1 MPVVHPRVV
10 RCLDDIIDGLH
21 YIPEPLWDQLDTSRS
36 IWDNI
41 QPVSFPYRAH
51 PKADDRL
58 WQHHRTVPALYA
70 FNLLG
75 IEGTNKSFM
84 YMLAI
89 IVCPYRISLLTL
101 ARGFI
106 TTYIDHSS
114 LDRSKRRIPISDRYS
129 DPPPSVP
136 PAGFQTSQIVSYP
149 SIHLHALRS
158 LVRPSSLVFSK
169 VQDAQSPARP
179 SGR

>member
-10 RCLDDIIDGLH
+10 CCLDDIIDGLH
-21 YIPEPLWDQLDTSRS
+21 YIPEPVWNQFDTGRS

-41 QPVSFPYRAH
+41 QPVSFAYRAH

-58 WQHHRTVPALYA
+58 WQHHRTVPALYG

-114 LDRSKRRIPISDRYS
+114 HDWSKRRIPISDRYS
-129 DPPPSVP
+129 NPPPSVP
-136 PAGFQTSQIVSYP
+136 PAGVQTSQIVSY
-149 SIHLHALRS
+149 SSVNLHPLRP
-158 LVRPSSLVFSK
+158 LVRPSSFVTSK
-169 VQDAQSPARP
+169 VQDP
-179 SGR
+179 